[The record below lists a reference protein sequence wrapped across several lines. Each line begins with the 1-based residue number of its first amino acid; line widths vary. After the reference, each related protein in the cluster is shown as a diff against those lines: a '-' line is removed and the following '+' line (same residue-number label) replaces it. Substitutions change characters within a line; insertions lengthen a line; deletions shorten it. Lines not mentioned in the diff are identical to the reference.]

1 MQDGLV
7 LDSIQLPE
15 DSEFEAAWLRLPS
28 IPLEVKE
35 RNTLRAIVR
44 RLEES
49 VRRRSKLPLTHE
61 VYLQMTQIE
70 RPAGPLLLSRN
81 GPRWLPSP
89 GVGVWPDK
97 APPRSITARDLE
109 VLIPGE
115 KMAEFSHQVLR
126 LNTRDER
133 MRVEAIET
141 LLGTG
146 PVLCMLVPEEWTA
159 ARRRISEGLEK
170 GITEESFRGHPFY
183 VPLLDEKSL
192 KTLSPVQLSTC
203 LDGVM
208 FYLREDIA
216 EHAVLLISRVSFE
229 MLEERMSESAPLL
242 TK

>member
-28 IPLEVKE
+28 IPLEVNE
-35 RNTLRAIVR
+35 RSTLRAIVR
-44 RLEES
+44 RLEEN
-49 VRRRSKLPLTHE
+49 VRRTSKLPLTHE

-70 RPAGPLLLSRN
+70 RPAGPLLLSKN

-97 APPRSITARDLE
+97 EPPRSMTARDVE
-109 VLIPGE
+109 VLIPGQ
-115 KMAEFSHQVLR
+115 KMAEFSHQVFR
-126 LNTRDER
+126 LNTRDDR
-133 MRVEAIET
+133 MRDEAIET

-146 PVLCMLVPEEWTA
+146 PVLFMLVPEEWTA
-159 ARRRISEGLEK
+159 ARRRISAGLEK

-183 VPLLDEKSL
+183 VPLLDGNSL
-192 KTLSPVQLSTC
+192 KTLSPAQLSGC

-208 FYLREDIA
+208 LYLREDVV
-216 EHAVLLISRVSFE
+216 EQAVLVISQIPFA
-229 MLEERMSESAPLL
+229 MLSEDV
-242 TK
+242 

>member
-7 LDSIQLPE
+7 LDNIQLPE
-15 DSEFEAAWLRLPS
+15 DSEFEAAWLRLTS
-28 IPLEVKE
+28 IPLEVNE
-35 RNTLRAIVR
+35 RSTLRAIVR
-44 RLEES
+44 RLEEN
-49 VRRRSKLPLTHE
+49 VRRTSKLPLTHE

-70 RPAGPLLLSRN
+70 RPAGPLLLSKN

-97 APPRSITARDLE
+97 EPPRSMTARDVE
-109 VLIPGE
+109 VLIPGQ
-115 KMAEFSHQVLR
+115 KMAEFSHQIFR
-126 LNTRDER
+126 LNTRDDR

-146 PVLCMLVPEEWTA
+146 PVLLMLVPEEWTA

-183 VPLLDEKSL
+183 VPLLDGNSL
-192 KTLSPVQLSTC
+192 KTLSPSQLSGC

-208 FYLREDIA
+208 LYLREDVV
-216 EHAVLLISRVSFE
+216 EQAVLVISQIPFAV
-229 MLEERMSESAPLL
+229 LSEGV
-242 TK
+242 

>member
-1 MQDGLV
+1 MQGGLV

-15 DSEFEAAWLRLPS
+15 DSEFEAAWLRLSS
-28 IPLEVKE
+28 IPLEVNE
-35 RNTLRAIVR
+35 RSTLRAIVR
-44 RLEES
+44 SVEES
-49 VRRRSKLPLTHE
+49 VRTRSKLPLTHE

-70 RPAGPLLLSRN
+70 HPSGPLLLSRN

-97 APPRSITARDLE
+97 EPPRSMTVRDVE
-109 VLIPGE
+109 VLIPGQ

-126 LNTRDER
+126 LNTRDDR

-146 PVLCMLVPEEWTA
+146 AVLLMLVPEEWTA

-183 VPLLDEKSL
+183 VPLLDGNSL
-192 KTLSPVQLSTC
+192 KALSPSQLSRC

-208 FYLREDIA
+208 LYLREDVI
-216 EHAVLLISRVSFE
+216 EQAVLVISQILFAV
-229 MLEERMSESAPLL
+229 LSEDS
-242 TK
+242 